1 MVNYKCQRCGYET
14 INKTMLKR
22 HILRKN
28 ICTPMIKEINKYD
41 LFIFN
46 EFFEEA
52 RKYLDNV
59 KMCKKIPNYPQKT
72 SSVCEDKSCRYCKK
86 ILSSYKNRWRHE
98 KTCKAKIQLD
108 EVAKLKDIIK
118 EKDRILKEKDRM
130 MEDTISEMKQH
141 ILELQKLVNE
151 TKSTTKINNGT
162 INKTNNINKGTVN
175 NFYVND
181 FGKENL
187 DYITDKVVR
196 KLLKKP
202 GSALQN
208 LIIKIHFNENHKEN
222 FNVKITNLNN
232 PYGYIM
238 QNNEWSIIKKKEL
251 IEKMLEDKIDILDIY
266 INEGDELY
274 KKKELIEDMSENNSK
289 LLLDMIF
296 NTLIN
301 NSKLVIDNGDDIEV

>member
-22 HILRKN
+22 HVLRKN
-28 ICTPMIKEINKYD
+28 ICRAKLKEVNKYD
-41 LFIFN
+41 LLIYN

-52 RKYLDNV
+52 RLYLDYVN
-59 KMCKKIPNYPQKT
+59 KNTKIPIYPQKT
-72 SSVCEDKSCRYCKK
+72 SSKCEDKSCRYCKK

-98 KTCKAKIQLD
+98 KTCKKKLQLD
-108 EVAKLKDIIK
+108 EVEKLKNIIK
-118 EKDRILKEKDRM
+118 EKDRILKAKDKM
-130 MEDTISEMKQH
+130 MEDTINEMKQH
-141 ILELQKLVNE
+141 ILELQQLVNE
-151 TKSTTKINNGT
+151 TKGTTKINNGT
-162 INKTNNINKGTVN
+162 INRTNNINKGTVN
-175 NFYVND
+175 NYYVND

-208 LIIKIHFNENHKEN
+208 LIIKIHFNEDHKEN

-251 IEKMLEDKIDILDIY
+251 IERILEDKIDILDIY
-266 INEGDELY
+266 INEGDPLY
-274 KKKELIEDMSENNSK
+274 KKKELIEEMAENNSK

-301 NSKLVIDNGDDIEV
+301 NSKLVIKNDEEIEV